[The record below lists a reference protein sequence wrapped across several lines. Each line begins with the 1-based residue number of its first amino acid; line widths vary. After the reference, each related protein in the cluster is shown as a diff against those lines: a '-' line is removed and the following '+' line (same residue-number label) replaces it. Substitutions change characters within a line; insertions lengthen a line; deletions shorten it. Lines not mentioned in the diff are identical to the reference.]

1 MEMIKVRRCNQ
12 IVTPRNQQII
22 DLAALLSIDIEYI
35 DSAAQYIYLESLLTS
50 SIQIAISSQLDVH
63 ASDVVISSEI
73 FTEILID
80 VASGILIN
88 DAMIKHNIL
97 LSY

>member
-1 MEMIKVRRCNQ
+1 MEMIKVHRCNQ
-12 IVTPRNQQII
+12 VITPRNQHIL
-22 DLAALLSIDIEYI
+22 DLAVMLSIGTECLYSD
-35 DSAAQYIYLESLLTS
+35 DQYIYLDFLSAPS
-50 SIQIAISSQLDVH
+50 VHMAISSQLDVH
-63 ASDVVISSEI
+63 ASDVVIPEEI